1 MQKLMVLVMLMLTIC
16 TSAFAES
23 VEDVLKDC
31 KLDKNRWK
39 VVEWFKEDNFV
50 RFYDSKSVSYP
61 GPGQFD
67 AEICDY
73 YYGATCREN
82 NCKQVG
88 TKHYHTEKW
97 SFNPDKSTGTL
108 RAFATKDANGNTVD
122 FYNYP
127 ANMQIANQIKSKSI
141 EGRTML
147 KVKDSLKG
155 GKTSSSKGGDV
166 ISQLEEILKN
176 EQAAMSVPIPDL
188 RKPMPDYNKKIY
200 PTRQEYQQYS
210 DNFNRLIE
218 IEEHI
223 LAETRNSDAKLAEL
237 EFTAGNSKKKELN
250 DYKQKILQNRIAF
263 VKKVSKGR
271 LMGDPLIVGAGSTWQ
286 EIEMVYGTPTLIKTG
301 GTWGYAYDGLTFKDI
316 YTKGGLPPQGTKWWG
331 TQAKEVELT
340 NPKFTSD
347 AGIKIGMTRAEV
359 QTILRAN
366 YVHKSKVSKGLVF
379 EKIANIDRDSVFHY
393 SMQNTEFIFGMVC
406 DYRNGRLIRYFESS
420 LP

>member
-1 MQKLMVLVMLMLTIC
+1 MKKLMMLVMLMLTIC

-23 VEDVLKDC
+23 MEDVLKDC
-31 KLDKNRWK
+31 KLDRNRWK

-50 RFYDSKSVSYP
+50 RFYDSLSISYP

-73 YYGATCREN
+73 YYGTTCREN
-82 NCKQVG
+82 NCKQTG

-97 SFNPDKSTGTL
+97 GFNPDKSKGTL
-108 RAFATKDANGNTVD
+108 RAFATKDANGNMVD
-122 FYNYP
+122 SYNYP

-200 PTRQEYQQYS
+200 PTRQEYQRYS
-210 DNFNRLIE
+210 DNFNSLIE

-263 VKKVSKGR
+263 VKK
-271 LMGDPLIVGAGSTWQ
+271 
-286 EIEMVYGTPTLIKTG
+286 
-301 GTWGYAYDGLTFKDI
+301 
-316 YTKGGLPPQGTKWWG
+316 
-331 TQAKEVELT
+331 
-340 NPKFTSD
+340 
-347 AGIKIGMTRAEV
+347 
-359 QTILRAN
+359 
-366 YVHKSKVSKGLVF
+366 
-379 EKIANIDRDSVFHY
+379 
-393 SMQNTEFIFGMVC
+393 
-406 DYRNGRLIRYFESS
+406 S
-420 LP
+420 LKAD

>member
-50 RFYDSKSVSYP
+50 RFYDSQSVSYP

-97 SFNPDKSTGTL
+97 GFNPDKSTGTL
-108 RAFATKDANGNTVD
+108 RAFATKDANGNTVV

-147 KVKDSLKG
+147 KVKDLLKG
-155 GKTSSSKGGDV
+155 NKTSSSK
-166 ISQLEEILKN
+166 
-176 EQAAMSVPIPDL
+176 AA
-188 RKPMPDYNKKIY
+188 
-200 PTRQEYQQYS
+200 T
-210 DNFNRLIE
+210 
-218 IEEHI
+218 
-223 LAETRNSDAKLAEL
+223 
-237 EFTAGNSKKKELN
+237 
-250 DYKQKILQNRIAF
+250 
-263 VKKVSKGR
+263 
-271 LMGDPLIVGAGSTWQ
+271 
-286 EIEMVYGTPTLIKTG
+286 
-301 GTWGYAYDGLTFKDI
+301 
-316 YTKGGLPPQGTKWWG
+316 
-331 TQAKEVELT
+331 
-340 NPKFTSD
+340 
-347 AGIKIGMTRAEV
+347 
-359 QTILRAN
+359 
-366 YVHKSKVSKGLVF
+366 
-379 EKIANIDRDSVFHY
+379 
-393 SMQNTEFIFGMVC
+393 
-406 DYRNGRLIRYFESS
+406 
-420 LP
+420 